1 MSNGVEMACM
11 KIKAI
16 FGVSAVLLASAC
28 SKEDNSIAQDSNSET
43 VTSTSVLAPPTTS
56 IQDGLDF
63 RIKCSNGTQITVAD
77 LPGEITLD
85 QVPDG
90 SDSIAFKD
98 PNVVADYAAI
108 FGSLGILEE
117 NATSEGFVIPPDAVV
132 SDFAIGLQRVEPT
145 PKETFT
151 AVVFYNYSNGRGLSD
166 TFKAISMPDPQ
177 RPGIGM
183 KDVDTK
189 VEIHNFTR
197 GQEKVLEMVSIS
209 DETGELVVE
218 EIGDESNPLKK
229 THLVNG
235 RDGNLLNLD
244 CDYFKL
250 NKEVISI

>member
-1 MSNGVEMACM
+1 MSNGVEMAYM

-16 FGVSAVLLASAC
+16 FGVGAVLIGSAC
-28 SKEDNSIAQDSNSET
+28 SKDDAINKSDVS
-43 VTSTSVLAPPTTS
+43 TSTVPDSSVEAPSTTAV
-56 IQDGLDF
+56 QNGLDF
-63 RIKCSNGTQITVAD
+63 RIQCSDGTQVTVAD

-85 QVPDG
+85 KVPEG

-108 FGSLGILEE
+108 FGSLGFLEE
-117 NATSEGFVIPPDAVV
+117 NATSEGFVIPPDALV
-132 SDFAIGLQRVEPT
+132 SDFAMGLQRVEPT
-145 PKETFT
+145 PNETFT

-166 TFKAISMPDPQ
+166 TFKAISTPDPQ
-177 RPGIGM
+177 RPGLGM
-183 KDVDTK
+183 NDTDTK
-189 VEIHNFTR
+189 VEIHNFRR

-218 EIGDESNPLKK
+218 EIGDETNPLKK

-235 RDGNLLNLD
+235 RDGTTINLN

-250 NKEVISI
+250 GKEAISI